1 MPTMGRADD
10 ADAEKQVASLA
21 KQSTEATLKG
31 DTKTL
36 DAILADDF
44 VAINPFGELV
54 TKAEQLKLM
63 KDGTLRFD
71 SIEPSEEKVR
81 VYGDAAVLTER
92 GRVKVTFKG
101 RSESL
106 SVRNSEF
113 YAKQGGK
120 WRCVFQQVTRIAEP
134 PRREPLTLANPV
146 GRLRADSEVSGGGSW
161 RSPVRSYPER
171 EGERMA
177 PCRRLTP
184 WQDGSRWSRAERAA

>member
-1 MPTMGRADD
+1 MTMLRTLSAAAFLALMVPTIGSADD
-10 ADAEKQVASLA
+10 ADSEKQVASLA

-106 SVRNSEF
+106 SVRNTEF

-134 PRREPLTLANPV
+134 PQEEKR
-146 GRLRADSEVSGGGSW
+146 
-161 RSPVRSYPER
+161 
-171 EGERMA
+171 
-177 PCRRLTP
+177 
-184 WQDGSRWSRAERAA
+184 

>member
-1 MPTMGRADD
+1 MRHTLLVAALFAMTIPTPGRAADD
-10 ADAEKQVASLA
+10 SDAEKQVASLA
-21 KQSTEATLKG
+21 KQSKEATVKG

-44 VAINPFGELV
+44 VVINPFGELE
-54 TKAEQLKLM
+54 TKAVNLKWL

-71 SIEPSEEKVR
+71 SIESSEEKVR
-81 VYGDAAVLTER
+81 VYGDAAVLTVR

-134 PRREPLTLANPV
+134 P
-146 GRLRADSEVSGGGSW
+146 
-161 RSPVRSYPER
+161 
-171 EGERMA
+171 GEK
-177 PCRRLTP
+177 P
-184 WQDGSRWSRAERAA
+184 

>member
-1 MPTMGRADD
+1 MNRMLLAAALLALVVPAPGRADD

-21 KQSTEATLKG
+21 KQSTEAASKG
-31 DTKTL
+31 DMKTL

-54 TKAEQLKLM
+54 TKAEHLKWM

-71 SIEPSEEKVR
+71 SIESSEEKVR

-134 PRREPLTLANPV
+134 P
-146 GRLRADSEVSGGGSW
+146 
-161 RSPVRSYPER
+161 
-171 EGERMA
+171 GENR
-177 PCRRLTP
+177 
-184 WQDGSRWSRAERAA
+184 

>member
-1 MPTMGRADD
+1 MPPSLSLNTFSREMTMLRTLSAAAFLALMVPTIGSADD
-10 ADAEKQVASLA
+10 ADSEKQVASLA

-44 VAINPFGELV
+44 VVINPFGELE
-54 TKAEQLKLM
+54 TKAVHLKWL

-71 SIEPSEEKVR
+71 SVESSEEKVR
-81 VYGDAAVLTER
+81 VYGDAAVLTVR

-120 WRCVFQQVTRIAEP
+120 WRCVFQQVTPITAQ
-134 PRREPLTLANPV
+134 
-146 GRLRADSEVSGGGSW
+146 SGEK
-161 RSPVRSYPER
+161 P
-171 EGERMA
+171 
-177 PCRRLTP
+177 
-184 WQDGSRWSRAERAA
+184 